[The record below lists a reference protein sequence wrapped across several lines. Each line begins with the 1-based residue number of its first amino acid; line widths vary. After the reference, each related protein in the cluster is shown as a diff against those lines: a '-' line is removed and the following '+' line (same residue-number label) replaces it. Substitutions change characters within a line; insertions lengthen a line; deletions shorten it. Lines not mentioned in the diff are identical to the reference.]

1 MDSLDLTSVCT
12 SQLGNGHCLKLQ
24 TETYLNNSIFVV
36 PKQEML
42 FWYLLL
48 STSTLINITSI
59 SFLKNSIPE
68 QRYIFTISQCTV
80 TAQSEQELYM

>member
-12 SQLGNGHCLKLQ
+12 SQSTELGNGHCLKLL
-24 TETYLNNSIFVV
+24 TETYLNNSVFVV

-48 STSTLINITSI
+48 STFALINITSI

-68 QRYIFTISQCTV
+68 Q
-80 TAQSEQELYM
+80 